1 MMIGS
6 NPFWINRKPL
16 IKEYNNFMVVAIS
29 ISKRDANL
37 HALGHSFENILVL
50 LSMEKVIHMIKYM
63 MILPKINMIN

>member
-1 MMIGS
+1 
-6 NPFWINRKPL
+6 
-16 IKEYNNFMVVAIS
+16 MVVAIS